1 LKDARE
7 ISRGA
12 AWTAL
17 AALTALAVFFAVF
30 MEWLF
35 FATQQSFLS
44 SLGLGEQLR
53 ALGVAALPPLAAG
66 LAGVALAAALSVYSR
81 RAAGLLGRSVPVL
94 VLTASFLLLV
104 DNFTHTV
111 LHFGIFSL
119 RGYAR
124 FLYTPVLAALAL
136 AAWRVVRGC
145 EAALLRRRG
154 LRALAAGAGV
164 ALTLA
169 AAGAA
174 IIARGREEPR
184 ETMPTT
190 GPGSR
195 PNILILGSDGVEA
208 RHLSLYGYAR
218 ETTPFLT
225 ALGRES
231 LVFDNAYSNAGNT
244 GGSITSILT
253 GRLPTATRVI
263 YPPDVL
269 HGEDAYRHLPGLLR
283 ELGYRAAQ
291 LSVRHYADAVDL
303 NLRESFEWAN
313 FRPVGER
320 REEIQDR
327 ALGQTGGYFLQQ
339 IAERLAGRLRHLLT
353 RSEQADPYRQVT
365 DDRTANH
372 GDDERLAALFRFLGE
387 PDPRPF
393 FVHVHLMGTHGANFE
408 PSQRRFSRGQEQT
421 EGWLPDFYD
430 DAILDFDG
438 QVHQVVSFLRRKGM
452 LDRTI
457 LMIYSDHGM
466 RYTTAVRVPLLV
478 RLPRGTSTRRVSA
491 VVQNLDIAPTLLDA
505 MRVPQPAWMQGRS
518 LLRPD
523 PEPCRPVLSVAAKPQ
538 IHLPNNLWVTLPA
551 APFYSLGRVSLLA
564 GGTGGRQLT
573 LTLPEG
579 ALTEAPA
586 EGTGPACPA
595 PPAATAR
602 TLLID
607 HLRRNGFDV
616 SSLTR

>member
-1 LKDARE
+1 LKNVRE

-35 FATQQSFLS
+35 FATKPSFLS

-66 LAGVALAAALSVYSR
+66 LAAVTLAAALAPYAR
-81 RAAGLLGRSVPVL
+81 RAAGILGRSVPIL
-94 VLTASFLLLV
+94 ILTASFLLLT

-111 LHFGIFSL
+111 FHFGIFSL

-124 FLYTPVLAALAL
+124 FLYTPLLPALAL

-154 LRALAAGAGV
+154 PRALAAACGL

-174 IIARGREEPR
+174 IAGRREAPR
-184 ETMPTT
+184 EAGAPAT
-190 GPGSR
+190 GPGGR

-208 RHLSLYGYAR
+208 RHLSLYGYRR

-225 ALGRES
+225 ALGRDA

-244 GGSITSILT
+244 GGSVTSILT

-269 HGEDAYRHLPGLLR
+269 HGEDAYRHLPRILR
-283 ELGYRAAQ
+283 RLGYRTAQ

-303 NLRESFEWAN
+303 NLRESFDWAN

-320 REEIQDR
+320 QEEIQDL

-353 RSEQADPYRQVT
+353 RDEQVDPYRQVT

-372 GDDERLAALFRFLGE
+372 GDDERMAALFRFLGD

-393 FVHVHLMGTHGANFE
+393 FVHVHLMGTHGASFE
-408 PSQRRFSRGQEQT
+408 PSQRRFSRGEQQGD
-421 EGWLPDFYD
+421 GWLPDFYD

-438 QVHQVVSFLRRKGM
+438 EVRQVVSFLRRKGM
-452 LDRTI
+452 LDHT
-457 LMIYSDHGM
+457 LLVIYSDHGM
-466 RYTTAVRVPLLV
+466 RYTTSVRVPLMI
-478 RLPRGTSTRRVSA
+478 RLPGGRGPGRVSA

-505 MRVPQPAWMQGRS
+505 LRVPQPPWMSGRS
-518 LLRPD
+518 LLRPA
-523 PEPCRPVLSVAAKPQ
+523 PEPCRPVLSVAAKTQ

-551 APFYSLGRVSLLA
+551 APFYSLGRVSLLT

-579 ALTEAPA
+579 ALTAAPA
-586 EGTGPACPA
+586 EGTGPACPTS
-595 PPAATAR
+595 PPDTAR

>member
-1 LKDARE
+1 MKE
-7 ISRGA
+7 TSRGA

-17 AALTALAVFFAVF
+17 AALTTLAVFFAVF

-35 FATQQSFLS
+35 FATQPSFLS
-44 SLGLGEQLR
+44 ALGLGEQLR

-66 LAGVALAAALSVYSR
+66 LAGVTIAAALSLYSR
-81 RAAGLLGRSVPVL
+81 QAAGLLGRSVPAL
-94 VLTASFLLLV
+94 IFTASFLLLA

-111 LHFGIFSL
+111 FHFGIFSL

-136 AAWRVVRGC
+136 AAWRLVRGC

-154 LRALAAGAGV
+154 PRAVAAAAGV

-174 IIARGREEPR
+174 IIGRREEPR
-184 ETMPTT
+184 EMMPTS

-208 RHLSLYGYAR
+208 RHLSLYGYQR
-218 ETTPFLT
+218 ETTPFLA
-225 ALGRES
+225 ALAGES

-269 HGEDAYRHLPGLLR
+269 HGEDAYRHLPRILR
-283 ELGYRAAQ
+283 GLGYRAAQ

-303 NLRESFEWAN
+303 NLRESFDWAN

-353 RSEQADPYRQVT
+353 RNEQEDPYRQVT

-372 GDDERLAALFRFLGE
+372 GDDERLTALFRFLGE

-393 FVHVHLMGTHGANFE
+393 FVHVHLMGTHGATFE
-408 PSQRRFSRGQEQT
+408 PGQRRFSRGQEQT

-438 QVHQVVSFLRRKGM
+438 EVRQVVSFLRRKKM

-457 LMIYSDHGM
+457 LVIYSDHGM
-466 RYTTAVRVPLLV
+466 RYTTAVRVPMLV
-478 RLPRGTSTRRVSA
+478 RLPGGTEARRVSA

-505 MRVPQPAWMQGRS
+505 LGVAQPPWMSGRS
-518 LLRPD
+518 LLRPGL
-523 PEPCRPVLSVAAKPQ
+523 EPCRPVLSVAAKPQ
-538 IHLPNNLWVTLPA
+538 IHLPNNLWVTLPT
-551 APFYSLGRVSLLA
+551 APFYSLGRLSLLT

-579 ALTEAPA
+579 ALVETPA
-586 EGTGPACPA
+586 EGAGPACPA
-595 PPAATAR
+595 PPSATAR
-602 TLLID
+602 DLLID

-616 SSLTR
+616 SNLTR

>member
-1 LKDARE
+1 MRE
-7 ISRGA
+7 PPRGA
-12 AWTAL
+12 AWAAL
-17 AALTALAVFFAVF
+17 AALTTLAVFFAVF

-44 SLGLGEQLR
+44 ALGLGEQLR

-66 LAGVALAAALSVYSR
+66 LVLVTIAAALSFYSR
-81 RAAGLLGRSVPVL
+81 RAAGILGRSVPAL
-94 VLTASFLLLV
+94 VLTASFLLLA

-111 LHFGIFSL
+111 FHFGIYSL

-136 AAWRVVRGC
+136 AAWRLVRGC

-154 LRALAAGAGV
+154 LRAAAAAAGV

-174 IIARGREEPR
+174 IIGPREEPR

-218 ETTPFLT
+218 ETTPFLAT
-225 ALGRES
+225 LGRES

-263 YPPDVL
+263 YPPDAL
-269 HGEDAYRHLPGLLR
+269 HGEDAYRHLPGILR
-283 ELGYRAAQ
+283 RLGYRAAQ

-320 REEIQDR
+320 EKIQDR

-353 RSEQADPYRQVT
+353 RNEQEDPYRQVT

-393 FVHVHLMGTHGANFE
+393 FVHVHLMGTHGATFE
-408 PSQRRFSRGQEQT
+408 PTQRRFSRGQEQT

-438 QVHQVVSFLRRKGM
+438 EVRRVVSFLRRKRM

-457 LMIYSDHGM
+457 LVIYSDHGM

-478 RLPRGTSTRRVSA
+478 RLPGGMRAGRVSA

-505 MRVPQPAWMQGRS
+505 LGVAPPSWMTGRS

-523 PEPCRPVLSVAAKPQ
+523 PEPCRPVLSVTAKPQ
-538 IHLPNNLWVTLPA
+538 IHLPNNLWVTLPT
-551 APFYSLGRVSLLA
+551 APFYSLGRVSLLT
-564 GGTGGRQLT
+564 GGTDGRQLT

-579 ALTEAPA
+579 ALA
-586 EGTGPACPA
+586 EGVAEGAGPACP
-595 PPAATAR
+595 PPPPATAR
-602 TLLID
+602 TLLVD

-616 SSLTR
+616 STLTR